1 MLYNGGKE
9 KTRGEPR
16 LTEVAVVPKN
26 GAPAVTVICGH
37 YGAGKTNVAVNLAIA
52 SRKTGRATYLADVDI
67 VNPYFR
73 AADAAEM
80 LRREGVEPLIPLF
93 ANSNVDIPALPPLLT
108 SLIEGCGNE
117 KIVVD
122 VGGDDGAVVLGRY
135 AEAIRRRGYEMIC
148 IVNRF
153 RPLTASPEDAVEGT
167 REIEAASGLRVT
179 GIVNNSSLGEET
191 SPEDILGSVPY
202 AEEIARLLEVPLV
215 GHAFI
220 PEITG
225 DLSEDRRF
233 TGLTLIPMK
242 RATKSLF

>member
-1 MLYNGGKE
+1 M
-9 KTRGEPR
+9 EP
-16 LTEVAVVPKN
+16 KK
-26 GAPAVTVICGH
+26 GAPAVTVFCGH
-37 YGAGKTNVAVNLAIA
+37 YGAGKTNVAVNFAIA
-52 SRKTGRATYLADVDI
+52 SRGTGRTTYLADVDI

-108 SLIEGCGNE
+108 SLLEGDGDE
-117 KIVVD
+117 KIVID

-148 IVNRF
+148 VVNRF
-153 RPLTASPEDAVEGT
+153 RPLTALPGDAVEGV

-191 SPEDILGSVPY
+191 SADDILRSVAY
-202 AEEIARLLEVPLV
+202 AEDVALLLGVALV

-220 PEITG
+220 PDITG
-225 DLSEDRRF
+225 DLLKDPRF
-233 TGLTLIPMK
+233 DGLTLIPMK